1 MGLIHKVRLDEPDF
15 IFHRSVFMRFA
26 ASVFRSSWCISFLV
40 ILDGKVLLI
49 ATLPVFRRHRYWKNS
64 YFQAIFEAWIKNATG
79 GDLRPEKKEIQYRVH
94 NIFYIAIRKFLFF
107 TDIAW
112 SNEGCPF
119 FSLFLLFYNP
129 IPAWHDRLI
138 TKSGPMVCPGET
150 PSFHSYKKRTWQARE
165 LRALV
170 HFDTLCNAEY
180 LIRIDTYFFDELLCT
195 MLPRYT
201 CLARHSNLGGNTP
214 LDRQQIQD
222 WARTD
227 DLECL
232 HK

>member
-1 MGLIHKVRLDEPDF
+1 MHILFSDTWWESFTHRHAPSFSPASLLEKFLFPGHIWGLNKKR
-15 IFHRSVFMRFA
+15 HRRRFA
-26 ASVFRSSWCISFLV
+26 AR
-40 ILDGKVLLI
+40 
-49 ATLPVFRRHRYWKNS
+49 
-64 YFQAIFEAWIKNATG
+64 
-79 GDLRPEKKEIQYRVH
+79 KKEIQYRVH